1 VSVLTSRKASYILSR
16 SDASRSRS
24 RNPRYTWRSSSSRGC
39 GRDMETAY
47 RQRQCKPSAVLACMS
62 INATQ
67 RMASNLTSQ
76 VRTIAT
82 VTKAVARGDL
92 SQKIDVDV
100 QGEMLE
106 LKQTVNSMVDQ
117 VRTPCCQSL
126 LFLKSYSF
134 VPSLPKSREWH
145 LKSGPRAFSEGKH
158 VLMTLKEPGRISQI
172 MST

>member
-1 VSVLTSRKASYILSR
+1 
-16 SDASRSRS
+16 
-24 RNPRYTWRSSSSRGC
+24 
-39 GRDMETAY
+39 
-47 RQRQCKPSAVLACMS
+47 MS

-117 VRTPCCQSL
+117 VRTPGCQSS
-126 LFLKSYSF
+126 LFLKS
-134 VPSLPKSREWH
+134 
-145 LKSGPRAFSEGKH
+145 
-158 VLMTLKEPGRISQI
+158 
-172 MST
+172 